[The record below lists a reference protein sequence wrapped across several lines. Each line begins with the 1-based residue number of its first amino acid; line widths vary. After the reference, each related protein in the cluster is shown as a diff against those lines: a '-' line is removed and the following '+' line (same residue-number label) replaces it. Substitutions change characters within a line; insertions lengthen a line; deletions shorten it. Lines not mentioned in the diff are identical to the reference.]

1 MQGHLPQERRYTS
14 PSFRGQQGPDQR
26 RQIAHRGI
34 QANAPGRIALRTR
47 FTVILPKPSIYERY
61 REWDIEDLFR
71 RTKAIMRARPIFHSS
86 DAAIRG
92 HVFCSFLALAMHK
105 PLDDLLRQAAL
116 VPEWK
121 GLLRDLDRLAKVRIR
136 HRGADWLVRTDAAP
150 AVTML
155 FKSASIALPPRAHQ
169 ARPPPP
175 TPSKSPRNRR
185 GRPRRSATP
194 T

>member
-1 MQGHLPQERRYTS
+1 MQGHLSQERRYAP
-14 PSFRGQQGPDQR
+14 PSFRGQQSPDRR

-34 QANAPGRIALRTR
+34 LANAPGRIALRTR
-47 FTVILPKPSIYERY
+47 FSAIRRNPSIYERY

-71 RTKAIMRARPIFHSS
+71 RTKAIMRTRPIFHSS

-92 HVFCSFLALAMHK
+92 HVFCSFLALAMQKH
-105 PLDDLLRQAAL
+105 LDDLLRQTGL

-121 GLLRDLDRLAKVRIR
+121 DLLRDLDRLAEVRIR
-136 HRGADWLVRTDAAP
+136 HRGADWLVRADAAQ
-150 AVTML
+150 AVAAL
-155 FKSASIALPPRAHQ
+155 FRAAHVVLPPRARK

-175 TPSKSPRNRR
+175 AQPKPARKRR
-185 GRPRRSATP
+185 GRPRRSATS